1 VSAAAKPPTDA
12 VQERSSASE
21 EVRAAPSSAPCHYSR
36 AMTTRMRTTTTA
48 TTMRARRCVAQP
60 SRRASVP
67 TRRRV
72 ANSPLLLRS
81 YPCCVSMAQS
91 PSEDSKDSEKKEEDE
106 DEARTP
112 RRPPSCRTATSPP
125 RHRAAPADFAL
136 T

>member
-1 VSAAAKPPTDA
+1 MPLQSGDDD
-12 VQERSSASE
+12 EDEDDDDGDDDASE
-21 EVRAAPSSAPCHYSR
+21 EVRGP
-36 AMTTRMRTTTTA
+36 
-48 TTMRARRCVAQP
+48 AQP
-60 SRRASVP
+60 PRFRAHKFA
-67 TRRRV
+67 T
-72 ANSPLLLRS
+72 SPLLLRS